1 MNRTSGIHRWAV
13 SAAVFSLIMAST
25 GGVSAEAPAKERDVM
40 KNVGSYLQWNS
51 PVTVKLDGQELPV
64 KAEME
69 GTKILIPFR
78 AAFEALGAKV
88 TWDGAAGSASAV
100 MGSGGSAHSVQVRA
114 GEEEAVV
121 DGSSYTYDH
130 EAVNREGSLYVPL
143 RMLTAASGTRFEWDL
158 VSRTLLLESAAP
170 TASGFKAGSP
180 AYEAQGDIPAR
191 YAHGASADG
200 KDVNPPLQW
209 EGAPQGT
216 KSYAVVMYDLHP
228 IADNW
233 IHWSVLN
240 LPASAQGISEG
251 VTGALPE
258 GAETNAYFGMGP
270 PPHSGDHPYRVV
282 VYALDTEKV
291 ELKNAPVFFED
302 LEPVLEE
309 HALAK
314 SEWTGY
320 FRGAE

>member
-1 MNRTSGIHRWAV
+1 MPRLRGIHRWAA
-13 SAAVFSLIMAST
+13 SAAVLSLMMAA
-25 GGVSAEAPAKERDVM
+25 GAANAEAPVKERDVM

-69 GTKILIPFR
+69 GTKILVPFR

-88 TWDGAAGSASAV
+88 TWDEAGGSASAV
-100 MGSGGSAHSVQVRA
+100 VESGGAAHSVKVRA

-121 DGSSYTYDH
+121 DGSPYTYDH

-143 RMLTAASGTRFEWDL
+143 RVLTAASGARFEWDL
-158 VSRTLLLESAAP
+158 ASRTLLLEAEAGDPAA
-170 TASGFKAGSP
+170 GFEAGSP
-180 AYEAQGDIPAR
+180 AYEAHGDIPAR

-240 LPASAQGISEG
+240 LPASSQGIPEG

-258 GAETNAYFGMGP
+258 GTETNAYFGMGP

-291 ELKNAPVFFED
+291 ELKSAPVFFED
-302 LEPVLEE
+302 VEPVLEE

-314 SEWTGY
+314 SEWTAY